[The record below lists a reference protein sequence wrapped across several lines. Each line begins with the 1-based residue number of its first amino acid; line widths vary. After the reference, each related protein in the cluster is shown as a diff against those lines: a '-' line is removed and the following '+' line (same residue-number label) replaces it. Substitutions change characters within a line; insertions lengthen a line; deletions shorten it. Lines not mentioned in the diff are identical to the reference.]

1 MDAIEALSSD
11 LSSLLRN
18 TSKCDLKL
26 ICPGEGEVSVHSLII
41 SARSLVFN
49 NMLETNMSEK
59 QTGTIIIKDFNIAVV
74 KEMVHFI
81 YTGKLNEGFEI
92 EITRKF

>member
-59 QTGTIIIKDFNIAVV
+59 QTGTIIIKDPP
-74 KEMVHFI
+74 
-81 YTGKLNEGFEI
+81 TLQL
-92 EITRKF
+92 